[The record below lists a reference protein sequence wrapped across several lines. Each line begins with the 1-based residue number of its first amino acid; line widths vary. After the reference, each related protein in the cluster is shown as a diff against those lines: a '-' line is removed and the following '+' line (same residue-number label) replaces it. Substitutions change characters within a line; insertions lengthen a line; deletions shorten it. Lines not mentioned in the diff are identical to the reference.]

1 MLQQGFK
8 IGIDEWR
15 KEWVGYNN
23 QLIFPHVKE
32 EIQSMVESFYKY
44 LENKNKMENQ
54 LLEAYQQRVVDEL
67 IELNRRAINLT
78 IFRNSDSF
86 NQVDSEEQK
95 RLIKQLDIMQS
106 YREILNE
113 RINNF
118 K

>member
-1 MLQQGFK
+1 
-8 IGIDEWR
+8 
-15 KEWVGYNN
+15 
-23 QLIFPHVKE
+23 
-32 EIQSMVESFYKY
+32 
-44 LENKNKMENQ
+44 MENQ
-54 LLEAYQQRVVDEL
+54 LIEAHQQRVVDEL

>member
-1 MLQQGFK
+1 
-8 IGIDEWR
+8 
-15 KEWVGYNN
+15 
-23 QLIFPHVKE
+23 
-32 EIQSMVESFYKY
+32 
-44 LENKNKMENQ
+44 MENQ

-67 IELNRRAINLT
+67 IELNSKAINLT

>member
-1 MLQQGFK
+1 
-8 IGIDEWR
+8 
-15 KEWVGYNN
+15 
-23 QLIFPHVKE
+23 
-32 EIQSMVESFYKY
+32 
-44 LENKNKMENQ
+44 MENQ

-86 NQVDSEEQK
+86 NQVDSEEQN

>member
-1 MLQQGFK
+1 
-8 IGIDEWR
+8 
-15 KEWVGYNN
+15 
-23 QLIFPHVKE
+23 
-32 EIQSMVESFYKY
+32 
-44 LENKNKMENQ
+44 MENQ
-54 LLEAYQQRVVDEL
+54 LIEAHQQRVVDEL

-86 NQVDSEEQK
+86 NQVDSEEQN

>member
-1 MLQQGFK
+1 
-8 IGIDEWR
+8 
-15 KEWVGYNN
+15 
-23 QLIFPHVKE
+23 
-32 EIQSMVESFYKY
+32 
-44 LENKNKMENQ
+44 MENQ
-54 LLEAYQQRVVDEL
+54 LLEDYQQRAVDEL

-113 RINNF
+113 RIGNF

>member
-1 MLQQGFK
+1 
-8 IGIDEWR
+8 
-15 KEWVGYNN
+15 
-23 QLIFPHVKE
+23 
-32 EIQSMVESFYKY
+32 
-44 LENKNKMENQ
+44 MENQ
-54 LLEAYQQRVVDEL
+54 LLEAYQQRTVDEL

-113 RINNF
+113 RIDNF

>member
-1 MLQQGFK
+1 
-8 IGIDEWR
+8 
-15 KEWVGYNN
+15 
-23 QLIFPHVKE
+23 
-32 EIQSMVESFYKY
+32 
-44 LENKNKMENQ
+44 MENQ
-54 LLEAYQQRVVDEL
+54 LLEAHQERVVDEL
-67 IELNRRAINLT
+67 IELNSKAINLT

>member
-1 MLQQGFK
+1 
-8 IGIDEWR
+8 
-15 KEWVGYNN
+15 
-23 QLIFPHVKE
+23 
-32 EIQSMVESFYKY
+32 
-44 LENKNKMENQ
+44 MENQ
-54 LLEAYQQRVVDEL
+54 LLEAHQQRVVDEL

-86 NQVDSEEQK
+86 NEVDLEEQK

-113 RINNF
+113 RIDNF